1 MKKGKGL
8 EGSQKHNDYAEKEK
22 LSKQQ
27 AQKYVNDL
35 KKLGVNASV
44 VKPSTSGSKKA
55 KEVLN
60 SSVIKTGTAKS
71 AVVKTKIK
79 GYATGGIADELVPVN
94 DITKVIPAL
103 GNVITS
109 NGDEGL
115 ITARLGEM
123 ILPEKPVKNLVPDF
137 ISNVEKAN
145 AMMKTDSMGDI
156 NIENNLIVQGS
167 IDKDTF
173 PGVKKM
179 QEMSYDY
186 IVKQLTDQR
195 QKSGYKTKL

>member
-1 MKKGKGL
+1 MI
-8 EGSQKHNDYAEKEK
+8 S
-22 LSKQQ
+22 
-27 AQKYVNDL
+27 
-35 KKLGVNASV
+35 
-44 VKPSTSGSKKA
+44 ST
-55 KEVLN
+55 L
-60 SSVIKTGTAKS
+60 TAK
-71 AVVKTKIK
+71 VK
-79 GYATGGIADELVPVN
+79 GYATGGITDELVPAN
-94 DITKVIPAL
+94 DITQAIPAL
-103 GNVITS
+103 RHVITA

-145 AMMKTDSMGDI
+145 EILKGGDSGDVH
-156 NIENNLIVQGS
+156 IENNLIVQGS
-167 IDKDTF
+167 IDKDSF

-186 IVKQLTDQR
+186 IVKQLTEQR